1 MKPNTKV
8 QTQIPPKP
16 VTNSVGNGVKQAQP
30 TMKKSMGA
38 GTKVVIATL
47 VGLPVVILGG
57 MKWI

>member
-30 TMKKSMGA
+30 TKKKSMGA

>member
-16 VTNSVGNGVKQAQP
+16 VTNSVGNGVKQAQL
-30 TMKKSMGA
+30 TKKKSMGA

>member
-30 TMKKSMGA
+30 TKKKSMGA

-47 VGLPVVILGG
+47 VGLLSFSVE
-57 MKWI
+57 